1 MADIIKHENSLF
13 RKVRNSKNNEF
24 QSIFDSSSFQFEKV
38 LNNLE
43 EAIRIEYNNSR
54 AKSNETFSYDKYQP
68 LENIYQWI
76 DDMAQQYPDIVS
88 VINVATSFEKRQ
100 VKLMHLSVNNSGN
113 ITKPAIWLQGCI
125 HSREWIST
133 ATVIWMTQAVKKYS
147 NLQYSC

>member
-1 MADIIKHENSLF
+1 MNQNGSIDIYYTSNAKQKTKMGDLDDSVF
-13 RKVRNSKNNEF
+13 SKEL
-24 QSIFDSSSFQFEKV
+24 D
-38 LNNLE
+38 NLE

-147 NLQYSC
+147 NLQYSR